1 MVEFYLFLVI
11 KNVLQLISKETKN
24 MQIQVN
30 ETIILNKKERP

>member
-24 MQIQVN
+24 LQIQVN